1 MTVPVQ
7 QNAFTIGEVS
17 PSLFG
22 RFDLARNHLGASTF
36 RNGFVSY
43 RGGFYSRAG
52 TAFVGYSRQIGRA
65 YPPRLITFQF
75 NINQGLALEFGNFYM
90 RVILDGAFV
99 TNPPLTITG
108 VTQANPCVVTAL
120 PTSSGASAVSVDSG
134 VTTSYVPGDLVN
146 LAGGTFTVRAQIDV
160 QNTKLVGLAI
170 NAAGTG
176 GYVPGDTIMLLGGV
190 RTIVPMLTV
199 TTTQVVSA
207 APYNT
212 GSGGTPGAQTLTG
225 TTGTGTKVQISVT
238 VSGAGRVSSVNSIS
252 VAGSYTTNPTRPNAE
267 PMSGGGFSVPPALS
281 LQLGVLTFAISN
293 GGSFTTNAPGA
304 TFTQLST
311 SGIGVGATFQTAVF
325 GPNQVNFSIAGGYS
339 VLPANPVAQSSTTG
353 AGAGATFNVTWS
365 APSLPVN
372 GDWIALA
379 GIAGMTNLNGQTF
392 VAAGVSGNTFQL
404 NDVYGNAI
412 NSTAFPA
419 YVSGGTAAVIY
430 TLQTPYAEADLP
442 YLKFTESADDMS
454 ICCVNQQTKVEYQPQ
469 DLARLADDNWT
480 LSTVIATTSAV
491 PPLAASATAS
501 AVGSVDYAYVV
512 TSVDPNDG
520 TESVASPIASV
531 NSAVNIAATAG
542 TITVTWDSVPGV
554 SEFNVYKATPGVSAP
569 PPAGSLFGF
578 AAKAYGT
585 QMLDSNIVADF
596 SQVPPTH
603 NDPFAPGAIINVS
616 PTAGGT
622 TYTTATVTINSLT
635 GSGALVI
642 PIIVGGAIVDYL
654 INAGGSDYQP
664 TDTVTITGNGS
675 AATAS
680 LTIGPENGT
689 FPGTVA
695 YYQERRGYANTI
707 NQPDDYFF
715 SQPGAFK
722 NFDSRIPT
730 IGSDAIVGAP
740 WSVQVNGVQFMIPM
754 PGGLVVLTGL
764 SAWQLTGTGGSAL
777 NPQPLEPS
785 TQQAQPQAY
794 NGCSATV
801 PPIKIDY
808 DILYVQAK
816 GSIVRDL
823 AYQFYTNI
831 YTGTDITLN
840 SSHLF
845 VGFTIKEWAWCEEP
859 YKVLWAVRND
869 GTLLALTYLKP
880 QEVAGWARSD
890 TNGFFESV
898 CSVTEPPVDALYV
911 ATQRFPGTNT
921 AYMIERMDNR
931 IWGQVEDCW
940 CVDCAL
946 SLPQPEPAANL
957 TASSAYGLGACAG
970 VTGLVGGTNWSAST
984 TATVVDAPMQP
995 GSPGGPGAG
1004 AVPVLTIVGGV
1015 ITNIAFG
1022 PGGVGY
1028 LNPML
1033 VYNDPANTGS
1043 GASATITLDNS
1054 ATFSA
1059 DAAVFAVGN
1068 IGSVIRAG
1076 GGIAVITAFT
1086 DNQHVTANML
1096 SPITQKIPNS
1106 GGVPQKQPSGYW
1118 TMTAP
1123 VSTITGLNHLAG
1135 ATVTGLADGNVV
1147 PPTVVAA
1154 NGTINLATAA
1164 SAVTIG
1170 LGFRAQLQSLYLDSG
1185 EPTVQGARK
1194 KVAAVTAR
1202 IESSRGLQIG
1212 SNQPD
1217 GSTQNPVEVDVAWR
1231 NLTAV
1236 PDDGPNFPL
1245 RPYNALAIPLR
1256 TGDIRIPLGGGFAT
1270 PGQVCIQQ
1278 DNPLPMQVLSL
1289 VSEEMPGDNP
1299 QLKAP
1304 QRQERARQSQQ

>member
-1 MTVPVQ
+1 VTVPVGQ
-7 QNAFTIGEVS
+7 SAFTVGEVS
-17 PSLFG
+17 PALFG
-22 RFDLARNHLGASTF
+22 RFDLVRNHLGASTF

-52 TAFVGYSRQIGRA
+52 TAFVGFSRQTGRA
-65 YPPRLITFQF
+65 YPPRMITFQF
-75 NINQGLALEFGNFYM
+75 NINQGLALEFGNLYM
-90 RVILDGAFV
+90 RVVLNGAFV
-99 TNPPLTITG
+99 TESPFAITG
-108 VTQANPCVVTAL
+108 ITKANPAVVSFQAL
-120 PTSSGASAVSVDSG
+120 STGVSVTSNNG
-134 VTTSYVPGDLVN
+134 AVVSSYVRGDFIT
-146 LAGGTFTVRAQIDV
+146 LAGGVPVLAAHIQVVTT
-160 QNTKLVGLAI
+160 TLVSLALLAGGL
-170 NAAGTG
+170 
-176 GYVPGDTIMLLGGV
+176 GYVVNDRITLNGGISTPAPV
-190 RTIVPMLTV
+190 LTV
-199 TTTQVVSA
+199 T
-207 APYNT
+207 
-212 GSGGTPGAQTLTG
+212 G
-225 TTGTGTKVQISVT
+225 I
-238 VSGAGRVSSVNSIS
+238 GAGGAITTFVISSS
-252 VAGSYTTNPTRPNAE
+252 
-267 PMSGGGFSVPPALS
+267 
-281 LQLGVLTFAISN
+281 
-293 GGSFTTNAPGA
+293 GSFTSNGPG
-304 TFTQLST
+304 TFTQGST
-311 SGIGVGATFQTAVF
+311 TGGGAGATFQTGIF
-325 GPNQVNFSIAGGYS
+325 GPHTMTFSIVGGYS
-339 VLPANPVAQSSTTG
+339 AVPANPANQGSTSG
-353 AGAGATFNVTWS
+353 AGAGATYSVVWATPG
-365 APSLPVN
+365 ALVN
-372 GDWIALA
+372 GDWVQIASV
-379 GIAGMTNLNGQTF
+379 GGMTQVNGQTY
-392 VAAGVSGNTFQL
+392 VITALGPSTFQI

-412 NSTAFPA
+412 DSTAFGA
-419 YVSGGTAAVIY
+419 WTAGGSASRIY
-430 TLQTPYAEADLP
+430 TLTTSYAEADLP
-442 YLKFTESADDMS
+442 YIKFTESADDMS
-454 ICCVNQQTKVEYQPQ
+454 ICCVNQQTRIEYPPQ
-469 DLARLADDNWT
+469 DLKRLADDNWT
-480 LSTVIATTSAV
+480 FSTVIATTSAV
-491 PPLAASATAS
+491 PPAAASGTAS
-501 AVGSVDYAYVV
+501 TSGAIDYAYVV

-531 NSAVNIAATAG
+531 NAAVNIAATAG
-542 TITVTWDSVPGV
+542 TITVTWNAVPGV
-554 SEFNVYKATPGVSAP
+554 SEFNVYKATPGDATP

-578 AAKAYGT
+578 AAKAYGN

-603 NDPFAPGAIINVS
+603 NDPFAQEPIINVS
-616 PTAGGT
+616 PTAGGS
-622 TYTTATVTINSLT
+622 TYTYAAVVINSLT
-635 GSGALVI
+635 GSGAAVT
-642 PIIVGGAIVDYL
+642 PIIVGGKVVDYL
-654 INAGGSDYQP
+654 VQAGGSNYLP
-664 TDTVTITGNGS
+664 SDTVTITGDGTL
-675 AATAS
+675 ATAS
-680 LTIGPENGT
+680 LTLGPASGT
-689 FPGTVA
+689 FPGAVA
-695 YYQERRGYANTI
+695 YYQERRGYANTL
-707 NQPDDYFF
+707 NQPDTYFF

-722 NFDSRIPT
+722 NFDKRIPT
-730 IGSDAIVGAP
+730 IGSDAIIGAP
-740 WSVQVNGVQFMIPM
+740 WSVQVNGIQFMIPM

-764 SAWQLTGTGGSAL
+764 SAWQLTGTGGSSL
-777 NPQPLEPS
+777 NPQPLEPA

-794 NGCSATV
+794 NGCSATI

-845 VGFTIKEWAWCEEP
+845 IGFTIKEWAWCEEP
-859 YKVLWAVRND
+859 YKVLWTVRDD
-869 GTLLALTYLKP
+869 GTLLSLTYLKP
-880 QEVAGWARSD
+880 QEVAGWGRAD

-931 IWGQVEDCW
+931 IWGQIEDCW

-946 SLPQPEPAANL
+946 SLPQPAPAANL
-957 TASSAYGLGACAG
+957 TANTASGLGACSG
-970 VTGLVGGTNWSAST
+970 VTGLVGGANWSAGT

-1015 ITNIAFG
+1015 ITNIVFAPAG
-1022 PGGVGY
+1022 TGY

-1033 VYNDPANTGS
+1033 VFNDPANTGS
-1043 GASATITLDNS
+1043 VASATVTLDNS

-1086 DNQHVTANML
+1086 DNQHVTANIL
-1096 SPITQKIPNS
+1096 TPITQKIPNS
-1106 GGVPQKQPSGYW
+1106 GGIPRPQPSGSW

-1123 VSTITGLNHLAG
+1123 VATITGLNHLAG

-1154 NGTINLATAA
+1154 NGTINLPTAA
-1164 SAVTIG
+1164 SAVIIG

-1202 IESSRGLQIG
+1202 IENSRGLQMG

-1217 GSTQNPVEVDVAWR
+1217 GSTQSPSEVDVAWR

-1245 RPYNALAIPLR
+1245 RPYNALATPLR
-1256 TGDIRIPLGGGFAT
+1256 TGDIRIPVGGGFAT

-1278 DNPLPMQVLSL
+1278 DNPLPMQILSL

-1304 QRQERARQSQQ
+1304 QQQKSARQGQQ